1 MTQLM
6 LIITWL
12 IDRIIYV
19 WGASGQNVYIQTV
32 KGAYDPEGWIKQ
44 EETSSVNANRAIAL
58 YRAKKEAGAFP
69 LFAMDCSGFICYV
82 LKLLGI
88 LKPTARYNTKGLYSM
103 CNSRPSREELKQGD
117 LVFHARKPGDV
128 STIHHVGI
136 YLGDGKVAESR
147 GRDAGGCITDF
158 DAHPADWDDS
168 WNMYGRLNKME
179 PFVTPPSAEDDE
191 PIYPDEPL
199 PIKVCKPVLTGAG
212 YAVMQDALNSLGY
225 GPVDIDGKWGKKS
238 QAAFES
244 AVRTNIGAVSLDG
257 TLHVEG
263 VGDIK
268 LTLKEDDADAS

>member
-1 MTQLM
+1 MTEL
-6 LIITWL
+6 LSIILYL

-32 KGAYDPEGWIKQ
+32 NGNINPEGWIKQ
-44 EETSSVNANRAIAL
+44 EETTSVNANRAITL
-58 YRAKKEAGAFP
+58 YRSKKEAGVFP
-69 LFAMDCSGFICYV
+69 LFAMDCSGFVCYV

-88 LKPTARYNTKGLYSM
+88 LKPTARYNTKGLYSV
-103 CNSRPSREELKQGD
+103 CNSHPTREELKQGD

-147 GRDAGGCITDF
+147 GRDAGGCITGF
-158 DAHPADWDDS
+158 DARPADWDDS
-168 WNMYGRLNKME
+168 WNMYGRLDKME
-179 PFVTPPSAEDDE
+179 PFVTLPEEDDAN
-191 PIYPDEPL
+191 EPL
-199 PIKVCKPVLTGAG
+199 PIKVCKPILTGAG

-238 QAAFES
+238 QAAFEN

-263 VGDIK
+263 VGDIR
-268 LTLKEDDADAS
+268 LTLKED

>member
-6 LIITWL
+6 FIITWL
-12 IDRIIYV
+12 IDRSIYV

-32 KGAYDPEGWIKQ
+32 KGAYDPEGWITQ
-44 EETSSVNANRAIAL
+44 EETSPNNAKRAINL
-58 YRAKKEAGAFP
+58 YRQKKEAGVFP

-88 LKPTARYNTKGLYSM
+88 LKPAARYNTKGLYSL
-103 CNSRPSREELKQGD
+103 CQVHPAREDLRQGD
-117 LVFHARKPGDV
+117 LVFHARTLGDV

-136 YLGDGKVAESR
+136 YLGDGSVAESR

-168 WNMYGRLNKME
+168 WNMFGRLNKME
-179 PFVTPPSAEDDE
+179 PFVTLPPAEDDE
-191 PIYPDEPL
+191 PIYPAEPL
-199 PIKVCKPVLTGAG
+199 PIMVCKPILAGAG

-225 GPVDIDGKWGKKS
+225 GPLDIDGKWGKKS
-238 QAAFES
+238 QAAWES
-244 AVRTNIGAVSLDG
+244 AARHNIGTITLDG
-257 TLHVEG
+257 SLHIEG
-263 VGDIK
+263 IGDIK